1 VKKSS
6 GSAADMR
13 PDGMPVGTPFKPG
26 QSGNPNGLPKGYIS
40 LKTHLKN
47 ILNTRLTNE
56 PDLLMEGEARDM
68 TAAEKMMMNLVVKAV
83 ADSDL
88 NAIRTILEHLKG
100 KPAQSLNLGGQ
111 GDDNPVVTR
120 GQLTVTL
127 VPAKGSSDE

>member
-1 VKKSS
+1 
-6 GSAADMR
+6 MR